1 MADLRQG
8 DCPCRAC
15 NRWGP
20 CFPASPSGSPPIG
33 LTRWLSSLVLLRR
46 GEGFEARPLLD
57 AAQLGPIRAIA
68 PGDFK
73 GDGRRD
79 LFAAMGFPLLGE
91 PCDAV
96 AEDWNGDG
104 VSDRVV
110 SEAGG
115 GLHWIQSRKADGR
128 SAGEP
133 PTTGEK
139 AREP

>member
-1 MADLRQG
+1 M
-8 DCPCRAC
+8 
-15 NRWGP
+15 
-20 CFPASPSGSPPIG
+20 
-33 LTRWLSSLVLLRR
+33 LLHR

-57 AAQLGPIRAIA
+57 VGQLGSIRAIA
-68 PGDFK
+68 PVDFK
-73 GDGRRD
+73 GNGRRD

-110 SEAGG
+110 SEADGQ
-115 GLHWIQSRKADGR
+115 LQWIQSRKSDGR

-133 PTTGEK
+133 PTTGER
-139 AREP
+139 AREPQPVFRLRTPGRATGRAKP

>member
-1 MADLRQG
+1 M
-8 DCPCRAC
+8 
-15 NRWGP
+15 
-20 CFPASPSGSPPIG
+20 
-33 LTRWLSSLVLLRR
+33 
-46 GEGFEARPLLD
+46 RPLPD
-57 AAQLGPIRAIA
+57 AAQLGLIRAIA

-79 LFAAMGFPLLGE
+79 FFAALGFRLLGE

-110 SEAGG
+110 SEADG
-115 GLHWIQSRKADGR
+115 GLQWIQSRKANGR

-133 PTTGEK
+133 SKTGER
-139 AREP
+139 AREPQPEFRLRTPGRATGRAKS